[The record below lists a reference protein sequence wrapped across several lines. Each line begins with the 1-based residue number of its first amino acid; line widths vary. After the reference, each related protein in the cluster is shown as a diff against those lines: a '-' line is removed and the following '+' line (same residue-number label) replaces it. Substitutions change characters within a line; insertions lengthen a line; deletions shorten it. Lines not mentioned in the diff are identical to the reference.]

1 MGGNIQVFQG
11 DEPNVTSRKLDSD
24 IRNERELTVN
34 RSIDVGPS
42 SADIGRVKYRVPFN
56 LDVPTER
63 NTREIIE
70 STQDN
75 PLMQS
80 LHVNAWK

>member
-1 MGGNIQVFQG
+1 
-11 DEPNVTSRKLDSD
+11 LDSD

-42 SADIGRVKYRVPFN
+42 SSDIGRVKYRAPLN
-56 LDVPTER
+56 LDVMSER
-63 NTREIIE
+63 ITRDIIE

-80 LHVNAWK
+80 LHINAWK